1 MKQYEL
7 DNELQS
13 VRMEEQAAIL
23 GIQKKKVELI
33 EQLSIE
39 LDEEDRQC
47 FERKN
52 DIKFDIAT
60 VDSQYVCTTDIEKK
74 SKLKFKQCTKRIELN
89 NLNELHVKA
98 TRTIIN
104 KYKTATLKLDNECSE
119 LHDNYNKRRLELRK
133 QFADE
138 QKVNNPLLE
147 TANWDGEARIIE
159 K

>member
-7 DNELQS
+7 DNELQL
-13 VRMEEQAAIL
+13 VRMQEQAAIL
-23 GIQKKKVELI
+23 DINKKKIDLR

-39 LDEEDRQC
+39 LDEEDKQYS
-47 FERKN
+47 ERKN
-52 DIKFDIAT
+52 DIQFDLAT
-60 VDSQYVCTTDIEKK
+60 INSLYVCTTDVVKK
-74 SKLKFKQCTKRIELN
+74 SKLKFKQCTKQIELN

-104 KYKTATLKLDNECSE
+104 KYKTASLKLDNECTE
-119 LHDNYNKRRLELRK
+119 LHNNYNKRRLELRK

-138 QKVNNPLLE
+138 QKVNNPPLE